1 MPILIRMRYDGR
13 RDLCFSNFRSTNGDS
28 VRLSIKTKIVSETTA
43 MPKRQGICN
52 SLIEAEEAMRLLI
65 LIGLVQLETR

>member
-52 SLIEAEEAMRLLI
+52 SLIEAKELCHLLI